1 MRFEFG
7 RLLHAWL
14 LPARS
19 PLVLLVEALKKLRC
33 LLLPTGFGERVGRIG
48 QHGPEVGR
56 SLEALRY
63 PSLVE
68 RLEEREELVGGCRVV
83 SAQQIAITEHCGA
96 QRCRVG
102 FRRHHVPPKI
112 NAIVVVVRFF
122 RRSGR
127 SASKKLSMISG
138 FLSTAKSRKAA
149 E

>member
-83 SAQQIAITEHCGA
+83 SAQQIAITEHCA
-96 QRCRVG
+96 RSAVALVSAVIMC
-102 FRRHHVPPKI
+102 PPK
-112 NAIVVVVRFF
+112 
-122 RRSGR
+122 
-127 SASKKLSMISG
+127 SMP
-138 FLSTAKSRKAA
+138 
-149 E
+149 